1 MTSPLA
7 QRGLVLIGMAGA
19 GKTTVG
25 RRLAERWAVP
35 FVDTD
40 HLLEQHSG
48 ETLQSQ
54 LDRLGYLAMREVEED
69 LVATCDLPIEAV
81 VATGGSVVYGP
92 RAMARLR
99 RYGYCA
105 YLQISLATVMQRVDN
120 WQNRGF
126 SCAPGQTF
134 EEVYQERM
142 PLYQNYAD
150 LILPCDDLNPEQVV
164 RQLEERLMPS
174 RVP

>member
-1 MTSPLA
+1 MTSPLM

-25 RRLAERWAVP
+25 RLLAARWAAP

-54 LDRLGYLAMREVEED
+54 LDRLGYVAMRKVEED
-69 LVATCDLPIEAV
+69 FVAICTLPPAAV
-81 VATGGSVVYGP
+81 IATGGSVIYGAS
-92 RAMARLR
+92 AMERLR
-99 RYGYCA
+99 HYGVCV
-105 YLQISLATVMQRVDN
+105 YLQISLTTVMQRVDN
-120 WQNRGF
+120 WQSRGF
-126 SCAPGQTF
+126 SSAPGQTL
-134 EEVYQERM
+134 EQVYLERM
-142 PLYQNYAD
+142 PLYQHYAD
-150 LILPCDDLNPEQVV
+150 LILPCDDLSPQQVV
-164 RQLEERLMPS
+164 RQLEERLAPS

>member
-25 RRLAERWAVP
+25 RLLATRWDMP

-40 HLLEQHSG
+40 LLLEQHSD
-48 ETLQSQ
+48 ESLQSQ
-54 LDRLGYLAMREVEED
+54 LDRLGYAAMRKVEED
-69 LVATCDLPIEAV
+69 FVATCALPPAAV
-81 VATGGSVVYGP
+81 VATGGSVIYGQS
-92 RAMARLR
+92 AMERLR
-99 RYGYCA
+99 QYGVCV
-105 YLQISLATVMQRVDN
+105 YLKISLATVMQRVDN
-120 WQNRGF
+120 WQSRGF

-134 EEVYQERM
+134 EQVYRERM
-142 PLYQNYAD
+142 PLYEHYAD

-164 RQLEERLMPS
+164 RQLEERLVPS
-174 RVP
+174 GVP

>member
-1 MTSPLA
+1 MTFPLA

-25 RRLAERWAVP
+25 QLLASRWGVP
-35 FVDTD
+35 FIDTD
-40 HLLEQHSG
+40 HLLEQVNG
-48 ETLQSQ
+48 EPLQSQ
-54 LDRLGYLAMREVEED
+54 LDRLGYAAMRQAED
-69 LVATCDLPIEAV
+69 DFVATCDLPSGAV
-81 VATGGSVVYGP
+81 VATGGSVIYGQ
-92 RAMARLR
+92 RAMERLR
-99 RYGYCA
+99 RYGYCI

-120 WQNRGF
+120 WQSRGF

-142 PLYQNYAD
+142 PLYQHYAD
-150 LILPCDDLNPEQVV
+150 LLLPCDDLSPEQVV